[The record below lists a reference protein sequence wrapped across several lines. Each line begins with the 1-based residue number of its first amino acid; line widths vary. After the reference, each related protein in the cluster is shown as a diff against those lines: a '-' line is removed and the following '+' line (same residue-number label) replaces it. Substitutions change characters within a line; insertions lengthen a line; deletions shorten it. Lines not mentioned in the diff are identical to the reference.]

1 MQKEYISRLTNK
13 YFLVNFICFFV
24 EIKMSTDDYDY
35 DEFDDDDDEKD
46 YDYDSD
52 DDEDWY

>member
-35 DEFDDDDDEKD
+35 DEFDDDDEKD